1 MMKTCAVCG
10 KAFDPERPPATPAE
24 EAGAFMARELW
35 ADAGE
40 LCPECLANRGT
51 LGMMYCR
58 ELFG

>member
-1 MMKTCAVCG
+1 MMTTCAVCG

>member
-1 MMKTCAVCG
+1 MMKICAVCG
-10 KAFDPERPPATPAE
+10 KEFDPDRPPETPAE

-35 ADAGE
+35 DDVGE

-58 ELFG
+58 ELFR

>member
-1 MMKTCAVCG
+1 
-10 KAFDPERPPATPAE
+10 
-24 EAGAFMARELW
+24 MARELW
-35 ADAGE
+35 DDAGE